1 MSDEKI
7 PVRWCRRPETGG
19 KLYSASGKN
28 GRLETA
34 SNLHSLAWAL
44 HVSLDRLGEPVED
57 PTLFE
62 EYLISER
69 QLSA

>member
-7 PVRWCRRPETGG
+7 SVRWCRWPETGG
-19 KLYSASGKN
+19 KLYGASGMD

-44 HVSLDRLGEPVED
+44 HASLDRLGEPIAD

>member
-7 PVRWCRRPETGG
+7 PVRWCRWPETGG
-19 KLYSASGKN
+19 KLYGASGKD
-28 GRLETA
+28 GRFQTA
-34 SNLHSLAWAL
+34 SNLHSLAWAI
-44 HVSLDRLGEPVED
+44 HVSLNRLGEPIED

-62 EYLISER
+62 EYLSDER